1 MGLESPT
8 YVADLINTNPTL
20 SDVVS
25 QGDDH
30 LRNIKLALQNTFP
43 GANRAFPI
51 STSITKAANYSV
63 LATDQNKIIY
73 VAPSPSAVQ
82 LTMPTLTAADYG
94 WTCTVIKAVG
104 VGESLS
110 LHIAPPSGN
119 LLSGNL
125 SVARARRCLPG
136 IPFRVMWTEGLW
148 LVERCV
154 HAPIGS
160 VMPFWGAALPPGYEW
175 PNSQTLGAAATAYP
189 EYNSIIG
196 SGVTPDLRQRA
207 VFGTDLAG
215 SASARITAAES
226 GVDGT
231 ALGAAGG
238 VQSLVLAVSDLP
250 AHHHNITSIAVGG
263 ATATHTHDMS
273 SGSAT
278 TNGAHTHTTVAVP
291 GQAAGGGAGGLTQ
304 DAIAATA
311 ITSSNDGAHTH
322 PISGS
327 TGANAG
333 DHSHNL
339 TGTVDDE
346 GGGGTHNNLPPALIM
361 NYILV
366 VE

>member
-8 YVADLINTNPTL
+8 YVADLVNTNPL
-20 SDVVS
+20 LGDFVS

-51 STSITKAANYSV
+51 STSITKAASYSV
-63 LATDQNKIIY
+63 LDTDQNKTIY
-73 VAPSPSAVQ
+73 VAPSAAAVT
-82 LTMPTLTAADYG
+82 LTLPTLTAADYG
-94 WTCTVIKAVG
+94 WTATIIKAVG
-104 VGESLS
+104 VGEAFPLF
-110 LHIAPPSGN
+110 LVPPSGN
-119 LLSGNL
+119 LVSGNL
-125 SVARARRCLPG
+125 SIAKARRSLPG
-136 IPFRVMWTEGLW
+136 IPFRVTWMEGLW

-154 HAPIGS
+154 HAPVGS
-160 VMPFWGAALPPGYEW
+160 VMPFWGTVLPPGYEW
-175 PNSQTLGAAATAYP
+175 PNSQTLSSAAANYP

-196 SGVTPDLRQRA
+196 SGLTPDLRQRT

-231 ALGAAGG
+231 VLGAAGG

-250 AHHHNITSIAVGG
+250 AHHHNITSIGVGG
-263 ATATHTHDMS
+263 ASAGHTHSLSTGTADA
-273 SGSAT
+273 G
-278 TNGAHTHTTVAVP
+278 GAHSHTTTAVP
-291 GQAAGGGAGGLTQ
+291 GQQGGATGGGGAT
-304 DAIAATA
+304 DAQAAA
-311 ITSSNDGAHTH
+311 ALTSSSDGSHSHAL
-322 PISGS
+322 SGS
-327 TGANAG
+327 TGGASA
-333 DHSHNL
+333 DHNHAL